1 MPSTINAE
9 LTVVGDLESEGQIDI
24 DGHIEGKVN
33 ARSVSVGER
42 GHVKGAILAQDVQI
56 SGTVEGEI
64 GAMTVSLTVSAVVNA
79 DITYRTLSM
88 EAGAFLLGHLH
99 GTESPEPS
107 G

>member
-1 MPSTINAE
+1 MPSTINTE
-9 LTVVGDLESEGQIDI
+9 LTVVGDLESQGEIEI
-24 DGHIEGKVN
+24 DGRVEGKIN

-42 GHVKGAILAQDVQI
+42 GHVKGAILAQDVRI
-56 SGTVEGEI
+56 VGTVEGEI
-64 GAMTVSLTVSAVVNA
+64 GAMTVSLAVSAVVNA

-88 EAGAFLLGHLH
+88 EAGAFLVGHLH